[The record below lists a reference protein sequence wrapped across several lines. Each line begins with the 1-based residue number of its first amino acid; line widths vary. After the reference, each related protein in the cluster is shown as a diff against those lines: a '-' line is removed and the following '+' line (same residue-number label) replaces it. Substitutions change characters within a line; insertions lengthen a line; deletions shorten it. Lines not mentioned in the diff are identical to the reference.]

1 MSPAA
6 SKPGPT
12 TMRRAS
18 VGMWGCGV
26 RVDKYTVGKNI
37 RRKEEVIMAGAGNF
51 TTLRIIVFRG
61 NGPIGIP
68 LVHKLQHM
76 PKDVNSFFHFH

>member
-1 MSPAA
+1 
-6 SKPGPT
+6 
-12 TMRRAS
+12 
-18 VGMWGCGV
+18 
-26 RVDKYTVGKNI
+26 
-37 RRKEEVIMAGAGNF
+37 MAGAGNF

-76 PKDVNSFFHFH
+76 PKDVNSFFHFHPSEVGVSAHACAPEDILRS